1 MNYKYNLILSFCLF
15 MTVIST
21 WGQLLPTKVEVDSV
35 FNARCIEGQY
45 LSASAYIVECASK
58 RENIGDKTTA
68 LYYRLR
74 NCELIEKHID
84 YFNEKGLTLD
94 DYFFNWEIVSFL
106 YRDLGNIDE
115 CISIYLN
122 IINQMDTLAPDL
134 LPSYSRMI
142 ATSLNEYTSEKY
154 RDSIY
159 SLSLAMDYITKSS
172 YTKKDIEAF
181 VWMAECFN
189 WNRFYNSFKNNV
201 RISDRIF
208 ECEPWFNKYKGFI
221 DSLNKEEYKD
231 DIVNYYMQHSDMLY
245 ILASTL
251 GAQENRYEESIYLL
265 NKGISYLDQIKE
277 LNDTIP
283 IKIASFYSEI
293 ANEYQNIGDKAL
305 FKEYCDKAYEYLL
318 YSKNYNWDYCTV
330 LSQLALNYWI
340 LNSPKTA
347 AVLKKSEIELR
358 KGTAVPPSCS
368 DYALFLKYNSE
379 DTISTISI
387 GKEIEKQYGNTNSSM
402 ASVYLEIANAFSK
415 RMHFAIRNEE
425 NNSAATYKILYEE
438 YLDKAKNIFELY
450 KSYLSE
456 YDLLQDLLGNL
467 YEIESA
473 HCARLNKLEESY
485 YLSKKSLNT
494 KTTKS
499 YFDVS
504 LKSAATH
511 NKEGI
516 HQFIPLYYNE
526 LESDIKKMLPI
537 LGSVESG
544 VYLAN
549 GGHPLYRIPEW
560 AQWNPTDSVC
570 ASIAYDAS
578 LLMKGLY
585 LNYSSFAYAI
595 GNDKELNNE
604 FSKLNILKDSIY
616 KIADDN
622 SRMKALYEYEM
633 RERTLRKK
641 VDNGSS
647 NYLFSKWT
655 DILHCMSEKEVA
667 IEFVC
672 YDKNNYS
679 WINDTICKHYIALI
693 INKKQKYPLVV
704 DLFDETELLSVYD
717 MQPKSYETSEGR
729 TLYKKLWGK
738 ISPYIIDSDKV
749 YFSPMGM
756 LNLINIESLTD
767 ENGVSASK
775 RFSLRR
781 LSSTR
786 QILTIDNTNSISEV
800 ILFGAI
806 DYDSSKKKMNFTLDS
821 LNTRGN
827 WSYLSGTKIEIEN
840 VAKACSIQKDT
851 NILIFTGAQATE
863 KSFKENISS
872 KSIIHIASHGFYIPE
887 DKRGSIPYY
896 QNVTKTFNI
905 DDDLFYSGLVFA
917 NGQEAWNKSSFKLE
931 ANDGILTA
939 YEISKLNLHK
949 CDLVIL
955 SACETGKG
963 NRSFDGIIGLERG
976 FKTAGARSVIM
987 SLWKVD
993 DVATSFMMEIFYKE
1007 LLKCGSTFSAFRTA
1021 QEIVK
1026 EKYPDP
1032 YYWASFILL
1041 D

>member
-1 MNYKYNLILSFCLF
+1 M
-15 MTVIST
+15 ST
-21 WGQLLPTKVEVDSV
+21 MSAIGQLLPTKVEVDSV
-35 FNARCIEGQY
+35 FNARCTEGQY
-45 LSASAYIVECASK
+45 LSASAYIVKCASE
-58 RENIGDKTTA
+58 REKIGDKATA
-68 LYYRLR
+68 LEYRLR
-74 NCELIEKHID
+74 NCELIDENID

-94 DYFFNWEIVSFL
+94 DYFFNWEVVSFS
-106 YRDLGNIDE
+106 YRDLGYMDE
-115 CISIYLN
+115 CISVYLN
-122 IINQMDTLAPDL
+122 VINQMKNLAPDM

-142 ATSLNEYTSEKY
+142 ATSLNNYTSEKY

-159 SLSLAMDYITKSS
+159 SLSLAMDYITKNN
-172 YTKKDIEAF
+172 YTPKDIKDF
-181 VWMAECFN
+181 VWMAECFS
-189 WNRFYNSFKNNV
+189 WNRFYNSFKNHV

-208 ECEPWFNKYKGFI
+208 ECDPWFNKYKGFI

-231 DIVNYYMQHSDMLY
+231 DIVTYYVQHSDMLY

-251 GAQENRYEESIYLL
+251 GTQENRYEESIFFL
-265 NKGISYLDQIKE
+265 NKGISYLDQVKE

-330 LSQLALNYWI
+330 LSQLAQNYWI
-340 LNSPKTA
+340 LNLPKTA
-347 AVLKKSEIELR
+347 AFLKMSEIEIR
-358 KGTAVPPSCS
+358 KGTGVPPSCS
-368 DYALFLKYNSE
+368 DYAVFLKYNSL

-387 GKEIEKQYGNTNSSM
+387 GKEIEEQYGNTNSSM
-402 ASVYLEIANAFSK
+402 ASVFLEIANAFSK
-415 RMHFAIRNEE
+415 KMHFAIRNGD
-425 NNSAATYKILYEE
+425 NDSAATNKILYEE
-438 YLDKAKNIFELY
+438 YLDKAKNILEQY
-450 KSYLSE
+450 RSYLSE

-485 YLSKKSLNT
+485 ILSVKSLNT

-504 LKSAATH
+504 LKSAAIH
-511 NKEGI
+511 DMGGI
-516 HQFIPLYYNE
+516 HQYIPRYYNE

-549 GGHPLYRIPEW
+549 GGHPIYRIPEW

-578 LLMKGLY
+578 LLIKGLY
-585 LNYSSFAYAI
+585 LNYSSFASAI

-604 FSKLNILKDSIY
+604 FSKLNTLKDSIY
-616 KIADDN
+616 NIADDN
-622 SRMKALYEYEM
+622 IRMKALYDYEM

-641 VDNGSS
+641 VEKESS
-647 NYLFSKWT
+647 NYFFSKWT
-655 DILHCMSEKEVA
+655 DILHCMNEKEVA

-672 YDKNNYS
+672 YDKNNHS

-693 INKKQKYPLVV
+693 ISKKQKFPLIV
-704 DLFDETELLSVYD
+704 DLFDEKELLSVYD

-729 TLYKKLWGK
+729 SLYKQLWGK
-738 ISPYIIDSDKV
+738 LCPYIIDYDKV

-840 VAKACSIQKDT
+840 VAKACSIQKDA

-976 FKTAGARSVIM
+976 FKTAGAKSVIM

-993 DVATSFMMEIFYKE
+993 DVATSFMMESFYKE
-1007 LLKCGSTFSAFRTA
+1007 LLKCGSIFSAFRTA
-1021 QEIVK
+1021 QEIVR